1 VTPARA
7 LGLASLLFATLAQAA
22 GARAPSPPLPWPA
35 PPVLPLI
42 RVEVAHD
49 HVLVSTDVLLH
60 RGDWT
65 SGDMDGFVSFG
76 APGVPRA
83 IDARL
88 YRGDGEAS
96 AAEQEAGFTPLRVE
110 RAYRRGAPSHLLLG
124 TSTMA
129 GAVLHI
135 PAAVFDHATRESGVT
150 RLRVRTLM
158 DAPPLDVTTGREVVV
173 RLGQNHGEPDA
184 LETIEVVG
192 AEASLKIVRAE
203 ARLCGPDAD
212 PHPLAVRVLPA
223 IPTPRLP
230 QVDMSDPLAP
240 GLSVR
245 HASDDLCIRYWT
257 AGGG

>member
-1 VTPARA
+1 
-7 LGLASLLFATLAQAA
+7 
-22 GARAPSPPLPWPA
+22 
-35 PPVLPLI
+35 LI

-49 HVLVSTDVLLH
+49 HVLVSTDLILH

-76 APGVPRA
+76 APAVPRA

-88 YRGDGEAS
+88 YRGDGEV
-96 AAEQEAGFTPLRVE
+96 AAADHETAFTPLRVE
-110 RAYRRGAPSHLLLG
+110 HAYRRNASSRLLLG

-129 GAVLHI
+129 GALLHI
-135 PAAVFDHATRESGVT
+135 PAAVFDHATRESGVA
-150 RLRVRTLM
+150 RLRLRTLM
-158 DAPPLDVTTGREVVV
+158 DPPPLDVTGGREVVV
-173 RLGQNHGEPDA
+173 RLGQNRGEPDA
-184 LETIEVVG
+184 LETIEV
-192 AEASLKIVRAE
+192 AAADASLKIVRAE

-230 QVDMSDPLAP
+230 QVDMSDPVAP

-245 HASDDLCIRYWT
+245 HASDDLCVRYWT
-257 AGGG
+257 ATGG